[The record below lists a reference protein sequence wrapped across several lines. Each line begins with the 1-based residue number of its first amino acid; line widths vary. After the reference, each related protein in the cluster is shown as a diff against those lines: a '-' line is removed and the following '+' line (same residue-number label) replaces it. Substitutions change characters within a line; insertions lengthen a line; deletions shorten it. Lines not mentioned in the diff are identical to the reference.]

1 MTDILLMGGGA
12 GVVLLVIC
20 LIVREQTESRIR
32 GLSTELISLRSNER
46 RLADKRDEIENMESQ
61 MREAMMR
68 TNRYQYELEEA
79 SKRFRKQLGGLHLAL
94 RGEEM
99 PGAEEEAEKQPEKS
113 QA

>member
-46 RLADKRDEIENMESQ
+46 RLADKRDEIEKMESQ
-61 MREAMMR
+61 MHEAMMR
-68 TNRYQYELEEA
+68 QASEDVKPNHIVSVLQVGYKMGDLVLRPAKVAIAELKEE
-79 SKRFRKQLGGLHLAL
+79 
-94 RGEEM
+94 GE
-99 PGAEEEAEKQPEKS
+99 
-113 QA
+113 